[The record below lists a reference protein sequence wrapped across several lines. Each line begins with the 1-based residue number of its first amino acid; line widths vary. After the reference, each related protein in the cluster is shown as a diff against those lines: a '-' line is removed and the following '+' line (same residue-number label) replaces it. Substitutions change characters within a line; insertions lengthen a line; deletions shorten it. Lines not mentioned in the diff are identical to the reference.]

1 VSATE
6 RHEPGMLYVVAT
18 PIGNLDDVTFRA
30 VETLKAVDAIASE
43 DTRRTRTLVKRYD
56 IGCPLI
62 AYHEHNEERAAARL
76 VERLLAGDTIALVSD
91 AGTPLVSDPGYRL
104 VELAVREGIRVVPI
118 PGPSAVTAALSAAGL
133 PPQPFHFAGF
143 PPRKDG
149 ARRTRL
155 VELSGLKC
163 TLVFYESPHRLGK
176 TLAAM
181 ADVLGDRQAVV
192 ARELTKVHEEFVHGS
207 LSELAARYG
216 GNKPRGEIVV
226 LVAGRRSEA
235 EHETDGGPAD
245 VGHGPVL

>member
-1 VSATE
+1 MSE
-6 RHEPGMLYVVAT
+6 PGGHEPGTLYVVAT
-18 PIGNLDDVTFRA
+18 PLGNLEDVTFRA
-30 VETLKAVDAIASE
+30 VEILKTVDAIASE

-56 IGCPLI
+56 IRRPLI

-76 VERLLAGDTIALVSD
+76 VERLLAGDTLALVSD

-104 VELAVREGIRVVPI
+104 VELAVREGIRVVPV

-143 PPRKDG
+143 LSRKDG
-149 ARRTRL
+149 ARRSRL
-155 VELSGLKC
+155 AELLTLEC

-192 ARELTKVHEEFVHGS
+192 ARELTKVHEEFVRGS

-216 GNKPRGEIVV
+216 ENKPKGEIVV
-226 LVAGRRSEA
+226 LVAG
-235 EHETDGGPAD
+235 T
-245 VGHGPVL
+245 